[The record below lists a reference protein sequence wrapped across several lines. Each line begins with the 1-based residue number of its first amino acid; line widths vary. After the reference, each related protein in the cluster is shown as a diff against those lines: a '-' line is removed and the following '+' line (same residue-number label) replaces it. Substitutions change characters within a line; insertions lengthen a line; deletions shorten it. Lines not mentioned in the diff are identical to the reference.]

1 MQSRAR
7 QSGVTMVVT
16 LVLLIV
22 MLLGGMA
29 MARMTEIGTL
39 AAGNT
44 AYREGAVHASEVGIN
59 TAFQQ
64 VRALT
69 NEEVDAGNWY
79 RALAL
84 AQDTNGLPAVTWADA
99 PALTV
104 GNYTVRY
111 VVERVCQ
118 GVLPITDP
126 VRQCLNRTTAQIES
140 RDLTR
145 EPPDPPSAKQ
155 FRVTV
160 RVTGPKESQ
169 TFVQAL
175 VTRG

>member
-1 MQSRAR
+1 MRSRVR
-7 QSGVTMVVT
+7 QQGVTMVVVLFL
-16 LVLLIV
+16 LVV

-29 MARMTEIGTL
+29 LARMTEVGTL
-39 AAGNT
+39 AAGNS
-44 AYREGAVHASEVGIN
+44 AYRDGAVLASEVGVN
-59 TAFQQ
+59 TAFAQ

-69 NEEVDAGNWY
+69 NEEANSGAWYTALVRTQDA
-79 RALAL
+79 
-84 AQDTNGLPAVTWADA
+84 NGLPVVDWDGA
-99 PALTV
+99 PSIAV

-118 GVLPITDP
+118 GTLPVADP
-126 VRQCLNRTTAQIES
+126 IRQCLNRTSQQIES

-145 EPPDPPSAKQ
+145 EPPDPPSVRQ

-160 RVTGPKESQ
+160 RVTGPKDAQ

>member
-1 MQSRAR
+1 MKSRAR

-22 MLLGGMA
+22 MLLGGMG
-29 MARMTEIGTL
+29 MARMTEIGAL
-39 AAGNT
+39 AAGNS

-59 TAFQQ
+59 TAFAQ
-64 VRALT
+64 VRALAD
-69 NEEVDAGNWY
+69 EEVDTGNWY
-79 RALAL
+79 WAL
-84 AQDTNGLPAVTWADA
+84 AQTQDANGLPNVAWTSA
-99 PALTV
+99 PTITV

-118 GVLPITDP
+118 GALPISDP
-126 VRQCLNRTTAQIES
+126 VRQCLNRTTARIES

-145 EPPDPPSAKQ
+145 EPPDPPSARQ

-160 RVTGPKESQ
+160 RVTGPKDSQ